1 MTSLLPFATPDTTR
15 APTLLR
21 VHEKRPGAITTPV
34 GTAPATDDDVVQA
47 FVGGEDHGLEQAYR
61 RWSSLV
67 YTIALRTLGDRTDAE
82 DVVQQVFVAAWRGR
96 DRFNPS
102 AGTLPSWLL
111 GITRHKVADVME
123 ARSRVART
131 TEAVERATAEHNEPA
146 PAEPVVDRV
155 LIADELARLGDPQK
169 RILELAFYE
178 DLTHAQIASVLRLPL
193 GTVKSHIRRSLER
206 LRLRLE
212 VDGVAL

>member
-1 MTSLLPFATPDTTR
+1 
-15 APTLLR
+15 
-21 VHEKRPGAITTPV
+21 V
-34 GTAPATDDDVVQA
+34 GTATTDDDVAAA
-47 FVGGEDHGLEQAYR
+47 FASGAPDGLELAYR

-67 YTIALRTLGDRTDAE
+67 FTVAVRSLGDRTDAE
-82 DVVQQVFVAAWRGR
+82 DVVQQVFVAAWRSR
-96 DRFNPS
+96 DRYDPD
-102 AGTLPSWLL
+102 AGSLAGWLL
-111 GITRHKVADVME
+111 GITRYKVADLHE
-123 ARSRVART
+123 SRSRALRAVDAAERVAGDG
-131 TEAVERATAEHNEPA
+131 TEGA

-155 LIADELARLGDPQK
+155 LITDELERLGQPQR
-169 RILELAFYE
+169 RILELAFNE

>member
-1 MTSLLPFATPDTTR
+1 MTAT
-15 APTLLR
+15 ALR
-21 VHEKRPGAITTPV
+21 LRLVHEEPRVPAARAGGVQV
-34 GTAPATDDDVVQA
+34 GTSDDDVAAA
-47 FVGGEDHGLEQAYR
+47 FASGDPHGLELAYR

-67 YTIALRTLGDRTDAE
+67 FTVAVRSLGDRTDAE
-82 DVVQQVFVAAWRGR
+82 DVVQQVFVAAWRSRERYDPG
-96 DRFNPS
+96 
-102 AGTLPSWLL
+102 AGSLAGWLL
-111 GITRHKVADVME
+111 GITRYKVADLHE
-123 ARSRVART
+123 SRSRALRAVDAAERVAGDGT
-131 TEAVERATAEHNEPA
+131 EPA

-155 LIADELARLGDPQK
+155 LITDELERLGQPQR